1 MTPSLGCL
9 YHLQE
14 DVLVRRVQVR
24 TLASLGGAYTLPPRP
39 VIFFVLVPAQWAMP
53 GKVDPPFGRAMAAP
67 GRGGNPFSLD
77 CGVGNMRKE
86 AGTMEGG
93 GRNERPPLP
102 VCRLDRQRATMT
114 I

>member
-1 MTPSLGCL
+1 MIARAHLPTARGTGQQLRVTVTPSLGCL

-53 GKVDPPFGRAMAAP
+53 GKVDPPFGRAMAA
-67 GRGGNPFSLD
+67 RAS
-77 CGVGNMRKE
+77 
-86 AGTMEGG
+86 
-93 GRNERPPLP
+93 
-102 VCRLDRQRATMT
+102 RLWL
-114 I
+114 